1 MTLQQVGDMFSEAQR
16 MDNKNEFLKRVQGGL
31 YSRSDPRSLS
41 KKNPE
46 KNVEMVMSPRAW
58 KTVTK
63 SSFALKS
70 KFLNSDLDHSV
81 ALKKDL
87 KQFRDEITAK
97 RQ

>member
-1 MTLQQVGDMFSEAQR
+1 
-16 MDNKNEFLKRVQGGL
+16 
-31 YSRSDPRSLS
+31 
-41 KKNPE
+41 
-46 KNVEMVMSPRAW
+46 MVMSPRAW

-70 KFLNSDLDHSV
+70 KFVNSDLDHSI